1 MPSLKKK
8 ETCWNKYKTFSTEQS
23 RIFKIIAAPQN
34 INQQEKYWGV
44 KMTNNN
50 KSFCEIQKL
59 VCPMECCEAFVER
72 KLELSRKRTLAIQ
85 NKSRN
90 ETFDKVLVL

>member
-1 MPSLKKK
+1 M
-8 ETCWNKYKTFSTEQS
+8 
-23 RIFKIIAAPQN
+23 A
-34 INQQEKYWGV
+34 
-44 KMTNNN
+44 NNN

-59 VCPMECCEAFVER
+59 VSPMECCEAFVER

>member
-1 MPSLKKK
+1 
-8 ETCWNKYKTFSTEQS
+8 
-23 RIFKIIAAPQN
+23 
-34 INQQEKYWGV
+34 
-44 KMTNNN
+44 MTNNN